1 MFFYF
6 ITYFYDKIKF
16 FVKIRAK
23 KRLDLE
29 ITLNLI
35 MAALKNDKGENMTY
49 LEKINSPQ
57 DVKKLEIGEMKE
69 LAGEIRAAVLNRDST
84 VGGHVGPNL
93 GIVEATIALHYVFNS
108 PKDKIVF
115 DVSHQCY
122 PHKLLTGRR
131 EGFLSAEGMF
141 KISGYTN
148 PDESEHDFFKVGH
161 TSTSVSLACG
171 LAKARDLKGER
182 HNVIAVIGDGS
193 LSGGEALEG
202 LSNAAVL
209 GGNIIIVI
217 NDNEMSIAENHGGLY
232 TNLRYL
238 RETKGMAE
246 CNMFKALGFDYRY
259 VEDGNSVQ
267 DLIEIFKQV
276 KDTSHPTVIHIH
288 TLKGKG
294 YAPAEENKE
303 KWHWN
308 VPFDIDSGAAK
319 VDFSGENY
327 NDITY
332 DYLAEKISKDKKV
345 VVVNAGTPGAVGLN
359 AERRAKLGDNFV
371 DVGIA
376 EEHAVAFSSALAKG
390 GCKPVYMVL
399 SSFVQRTY
407 DQLSQDLAINNSPA
421 VILVSWAGIS
431 GADVTHLGCFD
442 IAMISNI
449 PNIVYLAPSSKEE
462 YLAMLDWGI
471 EQNEHPVVIR
481 VPSAVCHA
489 PVPVDKDYS
498 ELNRYQKIAE
508 GSKAALIAAGSFLPL
523 GLKVADR
530 LKEQGIVPTVVNPRY
545 LSGTDAQMLEELKN
559 GHSVVVTLEDGIVN
573 GGFGEKIA
581 SYYGNSNMKVLNFGA
596 KKQFTDR
603 VPLDELYQRNRLTV
617 EQIVEDIL
625 QNL

>member
-1 MFFYF
+1 
-6 ITYFYDKIKF
+6 
-16 FVKIRAK
+16 
-23 KRLDLE
+23 
-29 ITLNLI
+29 
-35 MAALKNDKGENMTY
+35 MTY
-49 LEKINSPQ
+49 LEKLSLPQ
-57 DVKKLEIGEMKE
+57 DLKKLEISEMKQ
-69 LAGEIRAAVLNRDST
+69 LAEEIRAAVLNRDSL

-93 GIVEATIALHYVFNS
+93 GIVETTIALHYVFES
-108 PKDKIVF
+108 PEDKIVF

-122 PHKLLTGRR
+122 PHKILTGRKD
-131 EGFLSAEGMF
+131 GFLTENGIK

-171 LAKARDLKGER
+171 LAKARDLQGGR

-209 GGNIIIVI
+209 GSNIIIVI

-259 VEDGNSVQ
+259 VENGNSVQ
-267 DLIEIFKQV
+267 DLIEIFTQV
-276 KDTSHPTVIHIH
+276 KDTSRPTVIHVH

-308 VPFDIDSGAAK
+308 MPFNLSDGSSKIEM
-319 VDFSGENY
+319 SGENY

-332 DYLAEKISKDKKV
+332 EYLAEKISKDKKV

-359 AERRAKLGDNFV
+359 AERRAELGDNFV

-481 VPSAVCHA
+481 VPSSVSHA

-508 GSKAALIAAGSFLPL
+508 GSKVALIAAGSFLEL
-523 GLKVADR
+523 GMQVAESLKS
-530 LKEQGIVPTVVNPRY
+530 QGIMPTIINPRY
-545 LSGTDAQMLEELKN
+545 LSGIDTAMLDSLKKE
-559 GHSVVVTLEDGIVN
+559 HSLVATLESGIVN

-603 VPLDELYQRNRLTV
+603 VPLEELYKDNHLTV
-617 EQIVEDIL
+617 GQIVEDIL

>member
-1 MFFYF
+1 
-6 ITYFYDKIKF
+6 
-16 FVKIRAK
+16 
-23 KRLDLE
+23 
-29 ITLNLI
+29 
-35 MAALKNDKGENMTY
+35 MTY

-57 DVKKLEIGEMKE
+57 DIKKLEIGEMKE

-209 GGNIIIVI
+209 GSNIIIVI

-276 KDTSHPTVIHIH
+276 KNTSHPTVVHIH

-308 VPFDIDSGAAK
+308 MPFNLSDGSSKIEM
-319 VDFSGENY
+319 SGENY

-332 DYLAEKISKDKKV
+332 DYLAEKVSKDKKV

-530 LKEQGIVPTVVNPRY
+530 LKEQGIMPTIINPRY